1 MILADTSVWVQH
13 FRKGLPDFGEA
24 LQLGHITTHEV
35 VLGELA
41 CGNFSQRLRTL
52 TLLDELPRA
61 ASVTYA
67 EARHFIEEH
76 RLHGKGLGWNDVLI
90 LAAARLRG
98 IPVWTLDRPLH
109 AAAQKLKLA
118 HA

>member
-13 FRKGLPDFGEA
+13 LRLGLPAFETA
-24 LQLGHITTHEV
+24 IAEWHFVTHEV

-41 CGNFSQRLRTL
+41 CGNFSQRQRTL
-52 TLLDELPRA
+52 TLLDALPRA
-61 ASVTYA
+61 ASVNFA

-118 HA
+118 PA